1 MRNWFIHDFRLSSWL
16 WPDRRYCLYR
26 FIWFNAKDLK
36 VSLPYLSLDLSR
48 GTTKHTRPGTYKIDF
63 SLDRGLNEIT
73 SISTI
78 GPRPY
83 SSTVSNTSHQPVRKP
98 VQKKRMVA
106 ASFSAPL
113 QTLHENLPLSD
124 ANRPDEDFG
133 FDSKMFHPVRKE
145 SKKIINA
152 KKSDSKVRQ

>member
-1 MRNWFIHDFRLSSWL
+1 MAFFRTGA
-16 WPDRRYCLYR
+16 YE
-26 FIWFNAKDLK
+26 
-36 VSLPYLSLDLSR
+36 
-48 GTTKHTRPGTYKIDF
+48 IDF

-106 ASFSAPL
+106 ASFSVPL

-145 SKKIINA
+145 SKKVKILNP
-152 KKSDSKVRQ
+152 KKSDSKVR